1 MKAKRL
7 IAAVLVAAVMLANYH
22 MTIVTKA
29 EETDAVSDAATVST
43 EATTE
48 VQTTQEATTQTV
60 KKAQKKKTTKKKSKK
75 VKTKKGNLPSYTKS
89 DLRYM
94 SSIIYCEAG
103 NQPYAG
109 KLAVGIVVKNR
120 MESKRYPSSIKGVL
134 YQRYQFSPARNGSLA
149 RALRTYDK
157 GGFSSTS
164 YYKQCVKAAKAAL
177 SGEKKVTYK
186 GKTTHMKGYYCFNGY
201 VSGAKL
207 RIAGHMFK

>member
-29 EETDAVSDAATVST
+29 EETEAVPDAATVST

-60 KKAQKKKTTKKKSKK
+60 KKAQKKKSKK

-201 VSGAKL
+201 VSGARL

>member
-134 YQRYQFSPARNGSLA
+134 YQRYQFSPARNGSLS
-149 RALRTYDK
+149 RALTNYDK
-157 GGFSSTS
+157 GRFSSTS
-164 YYKQCVKAAKAAL
+164 YYKQCVKAAKVAL
-177 SGEKKVTYK
+177 SGEKRVTYK

-201 VSGAKL
+201 VSGARLK
-207 RIAGHMFK
+207 IAGHMFK